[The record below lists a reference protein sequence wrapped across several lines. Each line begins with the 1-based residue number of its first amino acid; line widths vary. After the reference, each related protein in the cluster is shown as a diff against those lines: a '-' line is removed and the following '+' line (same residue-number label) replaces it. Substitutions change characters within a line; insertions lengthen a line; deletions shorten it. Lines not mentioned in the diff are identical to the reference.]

1 MSLAEE
7 LEDLDAVQGAYP
19 LQKRVRARTVSIK
32 RLSKR
37 NLDAGRALANRL
49 LDGLDATRPK
59 TRAECVQ
66 GANALRPCPF
76 VSCVHHLFLD
86 VNPRSGAIKINFP
99 DLEVH
104 ELAETC
110 ALDVAD
116 RGGVTL
122 DEVGAAMNL
131 VRERI
136 RQLETKGIAQL
147 KTMRALAALVDCED

>member
-1 MSLAEE
+1 MALAEE

-19 LQKRVRARTVSIK
+19 VARHSRARTISVK
-32 RLSKR
+32 RYARRS
-37 NLDAGRALANRL
+37 LDAGRVIANRM
-49 LDGLDATRPK
+49 LDGIDATRPA
-59 TRAECVQ
+59 TRAECIQ

-76 VSCVHHLFLD
+76 VACKFHLYLD
-86 VNPRSGAIKINFP
+86 VSPRTGAIKINFP

-147 KTMRALAALVDCED
+147 KTLSALAALVDCED

>member
-1 MSLAEE
+1 MALAEE
-7 LEDLDAVQGAYP
+7 LEDLDVMHGAYP
-19 LQKRVRARTVSIK
+19 VARRERARTISVK
-32 RLSKR
+32 RFSKR
-37 NLDAGRALANRL
+37 DLNAGSALADRL
-49 LDGLDATRPK
+49 LDGIDTTRPK

-66 GANALRPCPF
+66 GANEPRPCPF
-76 VSCVHHLFLD
+76 VSCKYHLFLD